1 MLRDPTPSERR
12 LMQLGQATDA
22 YLRAAGVPTTP
33 APWPEP
39 TPEQVETAR
48 KVQTIPDTRRVQ

>member
-39 TPEQVETAR
+39 TPEQVEKA
-48 KVQTIPDTRRVQ
+48 KQAQAPFDARRVQ

>member
-1 MLRDPTPSERR
+1 MLTPEPPHPTPAAEVGRVC
-12 LMQLGQATDA
+12 DA
-22 YLRAAGVPTTP
+22 YLLALGLPVDP